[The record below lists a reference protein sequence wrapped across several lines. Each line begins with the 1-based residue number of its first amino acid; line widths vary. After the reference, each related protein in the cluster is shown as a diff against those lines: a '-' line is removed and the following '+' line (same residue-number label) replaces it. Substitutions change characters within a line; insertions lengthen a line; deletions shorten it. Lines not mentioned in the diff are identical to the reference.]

1 MADNTFSSAEN
12 NGATTGGDAGEVR
25 NNLREAGDAL
35 LAAGSA
41 IGAALSKATGELSDR
56 FKMATEDARQN
67 LSSASTEG
75 EVRGAASSFT
85 EEAERLFNNFRD
97 RDLQFTDDVKAKLRS
112 TIDDARKAFN
122 ERLENTQTEGI
133 EGTVDDL
140 RSRFEGLVERI
151 QDQFAGEK
159 ADGDIIDGEIVD
171 NKDETAHTGD
181 VANTDATVNVE
192 DLK

>member
-1 MADNTFSSAEN
+1 MENNTFSNAEN

-75 EVRGAASSFT
+75 EVRGAARSFT
-85 EEAERLFNNFRD
+85 EEAERLFNTFRD

-181 VANTDATVNVE
+181 AATTDATVNVE

>member
-1 MADNTFSSAEN
+1 MADNTFSNAEN
-12 NGATTGGDAGEVR
+12 NGAATGGDAGEVR

-181 VANTDATVNVE
+181 AATTDTTVNVE

>member
-1 MADNTFSSAEN
+1 MENNTFSNAEN

-85 EEAERLFNNFRD
+85 EEAERLFNTFRD

-181 VANTDATVNVE
+181 AANTDATVNVE

>member
-1 MADNTFSSAEN
+1 MENNTFSNAEN

-85 EEAERLFNNFRD
+85 EEAERLFNTFRD

-181 VANTDATVNVE
+181 AATTDATVNVE